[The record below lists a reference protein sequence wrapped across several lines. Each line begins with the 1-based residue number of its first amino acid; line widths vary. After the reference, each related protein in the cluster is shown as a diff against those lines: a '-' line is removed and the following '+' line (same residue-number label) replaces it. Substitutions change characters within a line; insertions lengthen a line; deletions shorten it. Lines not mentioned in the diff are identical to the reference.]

1 MFMFGMYSEK
11 NGPKMGLLSLSH
23 SLSLSLFWTTHTR
36 CQNNIIIKHE
46 NSTSSKMLLVL
57 LLLLLLGFAALN

>member
-1 MFMFGMYSEK
+1 MFMFGMYGEK
-11 NGPKMGLLSLSH
+11 NGAKMC
-23 SLSLSLFWTTHTR
+23 LSLSLFWTTHTR

-57 LLLLLLGFAALN
+57 LLLLLLLLGFAALN